1 MKNYAKFLQLSTGY
15 IPNTIPPQFSDDYK
29 KPIEILGTFDTVC
42 LDGRKNVDSMMIDVE
57 NIAKK
62 KLKLPL
68 GYNLYKNNR
77 LVKTVIF

>member
-1 MKNYAKFLQLSTGY
+1 MFTALNLFAKY
-15 IPNTIPPQFSDDYK
+15 VPIPFPQITKTIDK
-29 KPIEILGTFDTVC
+29 TRTTVEILGTFDTVC